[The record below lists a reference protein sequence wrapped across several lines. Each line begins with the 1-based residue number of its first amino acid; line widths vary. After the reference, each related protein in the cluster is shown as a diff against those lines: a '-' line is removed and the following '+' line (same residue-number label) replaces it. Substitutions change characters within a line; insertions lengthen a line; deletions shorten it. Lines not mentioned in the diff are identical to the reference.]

1 MTETPGSTLSYDV
14 FVNEP
19 PTQDNGDLP
28 NGERKLFTPTAST
41 LISDSEHAVLTD
53 PGLTIAQAQALGD
66 WVGGK
71 GKKLTDIMITH
82 GHGDHWFNA
91 GILAQRFGARI
102 VATEDTIAEMH
113 NNVGARPFVWDKVYP
128 GIPEQTPVTAVTV
141 PGNRVEL
148 EGHELRFVPVGHTDT
163 ESTSVIHVPD
173 LDLVVAG
180 DVAYNGAHMF
190 VGESF
195 AVGGLDTWR
204 KALDVV
210 ETLGAKHIVAGHQNR
225 ALDDDAARVL
235 AESREYLDYAD
246 GLLQT
251 AGGALEFFNAMIER
265 YPDHLGRTVLWVG
278 ASILYG
284 IREHPDTDPVQIV
297 VGSWIG

>member
-1 MTETPGSTLSYDV
+1 MTAPPCTTLSYEV

-19 PTQDNGDLP
+19 PNQNNGDLP

-41 LISDSEHAVLTD
+41 LIYDTEHAVLTD
-53 PGLTIAQAQALGD
+53 PGLTIDQAQVLGD
-66 WVGGK
+66 WVAGK
-71 GKKLTDIMITH
+71 GKKLTDILITH

-91 GILAQRFGARI
+91 GILAERFGARI

-113 NNVGARPFVWDKVYP
+113 NNVSARPFVWDVVYP
-128 GIPEQTPVTAVTV
+128 GIPEETPVTAVAV
-141 PGNRVEL
+141 PDNRLEL
-148 EGHELRFVPVGHTDT
+148 EGHQLRFVPVGHTDT
-163 ESTSVIHVPD
+163 ESTSLIHVPD

-204 KALDVV
+204 QALDVL
-210 ETLGAKHIVAGHQNR
+210 EGLGAKHIVAGHQNKVR
-225 ALDDDAARVL
+225 DDDAARIV

-246 GLLQT
+246 ELLQT
-251 AGGALEFFNAMIER
+251 AGSPLEFFNSMIER
-265 YPDHLGRTVLWVG
+265 YPDYLGRTVLWVG
-278 ASILYG
+278 ANILYG
-284 IREHPDTDPVQIV
+284 VRENPDTDPVQIV

>member
-1 MTETPGSTLSYDV
+1 MTASPCTTLSYDV

-19 PTQDNGDLP
+19 PTQHNGDLP

-41 LISDSEHAVLTD
+41 LIYDSERAVLID
-53 PGLTIAQAQALGD
+53 PGLTIDQAQVLGD
-66 WVGGK
+66 WVASK
-71 GKKLTDIMITH
+71 GKRLTDIMITH

-91 GILAQRFGARI
+91 GILAERFGARI

-128 GIPEQTPVTAVTV
+128 GIPEQTPVTAVAV
-141 PGNRVEL
+141 PRGRVEL
-148 EGHELRFVPVGHTDT
+148 EGHTLELVPVGHTDT

-173 LDLVVAG
+173 LNLVVAG

-190 VGESF
+190 IGESF
-195 AVGGLDTWR
+195 AVGGLDPWR
-204 KALDVV
+204 EALDMV
-210 ETLGAKHIVAGHQNR
+210 EALGAHHIVAGHQHE
-225 ALDDDAARVL
+225 ALDDDAARVV
-235 AESREYLDYAD
+235 AESRKYLDDAEE
-246 GLLQT
+246 LLQS

-284 IREHPDTDPVQIV
+284 VRAHPDTDPVQIV
-297 VGSWIG
+297 VGSWVG

>member
-1 MTETPGSTLSYDV
+1 MTAPPCTTLSYEV

-19 PTQDNGDLP
+19 PNQNNGDLP

-41 LISDSEHAVLTD
+41 LIYDTEHAVLTD
-53 PGLTIAQAQALGD
+53 PGLTIDQAQVLGD
-66 WVGGK
+66 WVAGK
-71 GKKLTDIMITH
+71 GKKLTDILITH

-91 GILAQRFGARI
+91 GILAERFGARI

-113 NNVGARPFVWDKVYP
+113 NNVSARPFVWDVVYP
-128 GIPEQTPVTAVTV
+128 GIPEETPVTAVAV
-141 PGNRVEL
+141 PDNRLEL
-148 EGHELRFVPVGHTDT
+148 EGHQLRFVPVGHTDT
-163 ESTSVIHVPD
+163 ESTSLIHVPD

-204 KALDVV
+204 QALDVL
-210 ETLGAKHIVAGHQNR
+210 EGLGAKHIVAGHQNKVR
-225 ALDDDAARVL
+225 DDDGARIV

-246 GLLQT
+246 ELLQT
-251 AGGALEFFNAMIER
+251 AGSPLEFFNSMIER
-265 YPDHLGRTVLWVG
+265 YPDYLGRTVLWVG
-278 ASILYG
+278 ANILYG
-284 IREHPDTDPVQIV
+284 VRENPDTDPVQIV